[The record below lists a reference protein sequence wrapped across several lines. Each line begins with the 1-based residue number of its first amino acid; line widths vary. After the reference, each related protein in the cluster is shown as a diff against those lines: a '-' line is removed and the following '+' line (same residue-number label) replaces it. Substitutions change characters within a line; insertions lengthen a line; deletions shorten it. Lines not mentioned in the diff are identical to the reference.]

1 MIRFLFLLVIVLAIY
16 AIYIYNKLIRFRTMV
31 DEAWSGIDVHL
42 KKRYDLIPNL
52 VNTVK
57 GYASHEKEL
66 FEKLAGLRAEGMG
79 ANTVKDHIAAETG
92 ITRALGQLF
101 AIAENYPELKANQN
115 FVELQREV
123 SGIESDLQ
131 KARQYYNGTV
141 RNYNIMIDQFPS
153 NLIASYT
160 KHVPA
165 EFFELS
171 SDAERSVPEI
181 KF

>member
-1 MIRFLFLLVIVLAIY
+1 MLKVLILLVIVLVIY
-16 AIYIYNKLIRFRTMV
+16 AIYIYNKLIRNRTLV

-57 GYASHEKEL
+57 GYASHEKEI
-66 FEKLAGLRAEGMG
+66 FEKLAELRAAGMG
-79 ANTVKDHIAAETG
+79 ASSVKDHSAAEMN
-92 ITRALGQLF
+92 ISRALGQLF

-115 FVELQREV
+115 FVELQKEV
-123 SGIESDLQ
+123 SNIESDLQ

-141 RNYNIMIDQFPS
+141 RNYNIMIEQFPS
-153 NLIASYT
+153 NLIASST
-160 KHVPA
+160 NHVPA

-171 SDAERSVPEI
+171 NDAERSVPEI

>member
-1 MIRFLFLLVIVLAIY
+1 MIKFLFILIIVLIIY
-16 AIYIYNKLIRFRTMV
+16 AIYIYNKLIRNRTMV

-57 GYASHEKEL
+57 GYAAHEKEL
-66 FEKLAGLRAEGMG
+66 FEKLAELRAAGMG
-79 ANTVKDHIAAETG
+79 ANNLKDQATAETG

-115 FVELQREV
+115 FIELQREV
-123 SGIESDLQ
+123 AGIETELQ
-131 KARQYYNGTV
+131 RARQYYNGTV
-141 RNYNIMIDQFPS
+141 RNYNIMIEQFPS
-153 NLIASYT
+153 NLIANAT
-160 KHVPA
+160 HHVPA